1 MNKAKQNKI
10 LAEIVDVLRA
20 NGVKVDSA
28 YDVENFFEDYMS
40 HSDLFDCG
48 RFVDKDAPKD

>member
-1 MNKAKQNKI
+1 MNKTRQNKI

-20 NGVKVDSA
+20 NGVKVDSP
-28 YDVENFFEDYMS
+28 YDVENFFTDYMN

-48 RFVDKDAPKD
+48 KFVDEDAPKD